1 VGDVTFS
8 KNPRSWWSYLSPG
21 AKFAGMV
28 VVLLTLLASLAPV
41 LAPHDPTLSNMQDT
55 LLPPGQTY
63 YMGTDQ
69 LGRDILSRILYGL
82 RPTILAAF
90 FSVVVASACGS
101 LAGTLAGFYGGWLDQ
116 VVMRVADIML
126 AFPSLLLALTIVTIS
141 GPGLI
146 GISIAVGVSYTATF
160 IRMVR
165 ASILSVRQNEYVTA
179 ARAMGCGGPRIMLR
193 HVWPNIGGSFIA
205 LCTLTLAWA
214 ILATSSLSFLGFGV
228 QPPAPELGSML
239 SQSRDWIRS
248 GWWLTTFPGATIM
261 VAVLA
266 VSTFGDGL
274 RDALDPTLRM

>member
-1 VGDVTFS
+1 MADVTFS
-8 KNPRSWWSYLSPG
+8 KKPRSWWTYISPG
-21 AKFAGMV
+21 AKFAGSVM
-28 VVLLTLLASLAPV
+28 LLLILLACFAPV
-41 LAPHDPTLSNMQDT
+41 LAPHNPTLSNMHDT
-55 LLPPGQTY
+55 LLPPGYPY

-69 LGRDILSRILYGL
+69 LGRDILSRILFGL
-82 RPTILAAF
+82 RPTLQAAF
-90 FSVVVASACGS
+90 FSVAVAAACGT
-101 LAGTLAGFYGGWLDQ
+101 LAGTMAGFYGGSIDQ
-116 VVMRVADIML
+116 LVMRVADILL

-146 GISIAVGVSYTATF
+146 GISVAVGVSYTATF

-165 ASILSVRQNEYVTA
+165 ASILSVRENEYITA
-179 ARAMGCGGPRIMLR
+179 ARAIGCRGPRIMLR
-193 HVWPNIGGSFIA
+193 HVWPNIAGSFIA
-205 LCTLTLAWA
+205 LFTLTVAWA

-248 GWWLTTFPGATIM
+248 GWWLTTFPGLTIM